1 MCGVET
7 NSRKRPLLSD
17 KSTTEITDESSKEE
31 ELLND
36 FVKMH
41 PMCNMEATSSKTMQL
56 VQGMAAKTH
65 IIVPEIPVVP
75 KSHDDMFLCEAD
87 TCVGERKCVVGD
99 GCMCLFIAKVR
110 YGKETTKGFI
120 CKEYLLPEQHQM
132 FLQGKGLPKQQQK
145 CLVCSRYF
153 LNYLYILA
161 RTDPNF
167 SIASSV
173 MLQNFCNPLCVD
185 PEIEPTTNLQD
196 ETIARIKEA
205 SEMPTHSSAVS
216 SVDGYRPHAMLFVDA
231 DFLNHR
237 VQRETKLAA
246 LSFRPVVR
254 FNSSHYR
261 YVDSNAE
268 KKQVV
273 QVGIGM
279 QDHLQGLGFQQPPS
293 SMAMEG
299 VANRS

>member
-1 MCGVET
+1 MSCE
-7 NSRKRPLLSD
+7 SSE
-17 KSTTEITDESSKEE
+17 EITVESSNQEQ
-31 ELLND
+31 LLNE

-41 PMCNMEATSSKTMQL
+41 PMCNLEATSSKTMQL
-56 VQGMAAKTH
+56 VHGMAAKTH

-75 KSHDDMFLCEAD
+75 KSHDDMFLSEAD
-87 TCVGERKCVVGD
+87 ICVGERKCVVGSA
-99 GCMCLFIAKVR
+99 CMCLFMARVR
-110 YGKETTKGFI
+110 YGKETTQGFI
-120 CKEYLLPEQHQM
+120 CKEYLLPEQHKM

-161 RTDPNF
+161 RTDPHF
-167 SIASSV
+167 SIASSL
-173 MLQNFCNPLCVD
+173 MLQNFCNPLCEV
-185 PEIEPTTNLQD
+185 PEIEQSTNIQ
-196 ETIARIKEA
+196 EEA
-205 SEMPTHSSAVS
+205 VNRVAEAVNLPSYSSPVS
-216 SVDGYRPHAMLFVDA
+216 SDDGYRPHAMLFIDA
-231 DFLNHR
+231 QFANHR
-237 VQRETKLAA
+237 VHRETKLAA

-261 YVDSNAE
+261 YIDSFGE
-268 KKQVV
+268 RKQLI

-293 SMAMEG
+293 SMAMKG